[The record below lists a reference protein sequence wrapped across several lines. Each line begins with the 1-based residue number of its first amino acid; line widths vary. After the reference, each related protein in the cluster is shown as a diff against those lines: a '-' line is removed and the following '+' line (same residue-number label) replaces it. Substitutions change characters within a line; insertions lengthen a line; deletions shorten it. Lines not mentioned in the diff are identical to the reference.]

1 MKIIDTAK
9 LQYDSQLRTGFMK
22 IDDEHVSDIAWY
34 NTTTEK
40 CIIGMKP
47 LGRIYFGELKN
58 LNYTDG
64 TPVEMPYI
72 SGGEKGMI
80 DKYLKAG
87 QRVYTEEM
95 VVNIINSRCYDSS
108 LLPKLPFEVYEL
120 LKELTE
126 NKGKNKGSRAKLILE
141 KYEVTE

>member
-1 MKIIDTAK
+1 MKVIDTAK
-9 LQYDSQLRTGFMK
+9 LQYDSQLQTGFMK
-22 IDDEHVSDIAWY
+22 IDDEHVSDIVGY
-34 NTTTEK
+34 NTTTKK
-40 CIIGMKP
+40 CILGMKP

-58 LNYTDG
+58 LNYADG
-64 TPVEMPYI
+64 TPVETPCI
-72 SGGEKGMI
+72 LGGEKGMI

-95 VVNIINSRCYDSS
+95 VVNIIDSRCYDSS
-108 LLPKLPFEVYEL
+108 LLPKLPLEVYEL

-141 KYEVTE
+141 KYKVAE